1 MLASTNYRG
10 RTVNDAEYI
19 AIGKQFGLFFR
30 RAERFYQGIQFDVPC
45 RPLERAAYGVL
56 ARIAQGGPE
65 RLSTL
70 AGDLCV
76 DLSTISRQVA
86 TLEAAGFIRRTPD
99 PKDRRA
105 SLIEATETGMNV
117 FVQHRNQ
124 WLGALKEL
132 LADWTPDERR
142 EFARL
147 FARLNEAMDKN
158 SPAGAG
164 MEKE

>member
-1 MLASTNYRG
+1 MS
-10 RTVNDAEYI
+10 DEEYF

-30 RAERFYQGIQFDVPC
+30 RAERFYHGIRFDVPG

-56 ARIAQGGPE
+56 ARIAAGGPE

-70 AGDLCV
+70 AADLCV

-86 TLEAAGFIRRTPD
+86 ALEAAGLVRRTPD

-105 SLIEATETGMNV
+105 SLIEATEAGTEI
-117 FVQHRNQ
+117 FVAHRNQ

-132 LADWTPDERR
+132 MADWTPEERR

-147 FARLNEAMDKN
+147 FTRLNDAMDKKA
-158 SPAGAG
+158 PAEAG